1 MPRPDPPA
9 SDEQMLALGRNLRSR
24 RKALGL
30 TLVQVGE
37 LAGLSAT
44 FVSQVERGRHRP
56 SVPTLHRLAKALET
70 NAYTMLIPPSA
81 APSRFEIN
89 RGATRQAFEQ
99 EDDIPSSR
107 AMPLVSAGNQL
118 RVIEV
123 SGGPVA
129 WQGPFVHRNDEFMY
143 VLAGEIEIDLDGT
156 VDKLTAGDS
165 LLYSG
170 GMTLRWR
177 ALRVDTRVVVV
188 IVDEGL
194 TAGR

>member
-1 MPRPDPPA
+1 MTRPDPPLP
-9 SDEQMLALGRNLRSR
+9 DEQMLALGRNLRSR

-56 SVPTLHRLAKALET
+56 SVPTLHRLAKALDT

-81 APSRFEIN
+81 ATSRFEIN
-89 RGATRQAFEQ
+89 RAATRQAFEQ

-123 SGGPVA
+123 SGGPVT

-156 VDKLTAGDS
+156 VDRLTAGDS

-177 ALRVDTRVVVV
+177 ASSVDARVVVV
-188 IVDEGL
+188 IVDDGL
-194 TAGR
+194 TPEV

>member
-1 MPRPDPPA
+1 MTRPDPPIP
-9 SDEQMLALGRNLRSR
+9 DEQMLALGRNLRGR

-30 TLVQVGE
+30 TLAQVAQ
-37 LAGLSAT
+37 LADLSTT

-70 NAYTMLIPPSA
+70 NAYTMLIPPSPA
-81 APSRFEIN
+81 VSRFEIN
-89 RGATRQAFEQ
+89 RSATRTAFEQ
-99 EDDIPSSR
+99 EDDVPSSR
-107 AMPLVSAGNQL
+107 AMPLVTAGNQL

-123 SGGPVA
+123 SGGPVT

-143 VLAGEIEIDLDGT
+143 VLAGEIEIDLDGS
-156 VDKLTAGDS
+156 VDKLAAGDS

-177 ALRVDTRVVVV
+177 ALSVETRVVIV
-188 IVDEGL
+188 IVDDGL
-194 TAGR
+194 THGA